1 MAGNN
6 KAAGFCSIRLDFLY
20 RCAQDSF
27 LCYTLFK
34 NLNE

>member
-1 MAGNN
+1 MAGNK

-20 RCAQDSF
+20 RCTQESV
-27 LCYTLFK
+27 LCYTLIK